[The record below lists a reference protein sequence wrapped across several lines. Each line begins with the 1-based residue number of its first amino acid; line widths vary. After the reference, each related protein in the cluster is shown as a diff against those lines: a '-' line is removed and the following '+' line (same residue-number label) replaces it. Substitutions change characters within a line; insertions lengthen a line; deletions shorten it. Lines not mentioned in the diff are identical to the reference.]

1 MSKDNNII
9 LAIVD
14 DHPVVIEGIK
24 ALLRQ
29 EPDFGISVSFTNGTD
44 FLSFLKSNEV
54 QVVLLDIMLPDI
66 NGIELCKEIKA
77 QSPDTLVLALSNQV
91 ERSIILQVLQNGA
104 SGYVLKN
111 ASAEELLGCIRDV
124 MNGEIAFS
132 REVKEIMTRPSK
144 TALKEIPTITKRE
157 KEILQLLAEGKTTA
171 AIAEQLLLSPLT
183 VDTHRRN
190 LLQKFKV
197 NNSAELIMAAVQQ
210 RLL

>member
-1 MSKDNNII
+1 MSKDNTII
-9 LAIVD
+9 AIVD

-24 ALLRQ
+24 ALLKQ
-29 EPDFGISVSFTNGTD
+29 DPDFGVTVSFTKGGE
-44 FLSFLKSNEV
+44 FMSFLKGNEV
-54 QVVLLDIMLPDI
+54 HIVLLDIMLPDI
-66 NGIELCKEIKA
+66 SGIELCKEIKA
-77 QSPDTLVLALSNQV
+77 LSPDTLVLGLSNQA
-91 ERSIILQVLQNGA
+91 ERSIILQILQNGA

-111 ASAEELLGCIRDV
+111 ASAEELLGCLRDV

-132 REVKEIMTRPSK
+132 KEVKEIMARPSK

-171 AIAEQLLLSPLT
+171 VIAEQLLLSPLT